1 MQDQASLLA
10 VLNTTWFASGLDPAT
25 QTRLA
30 GLARLFEAEPGK
42 ELFREGDSAELFGVV
57 ARGRVALRTHV
68 PERGDFTILTI
79 EPGDVFGWSSLVP
92 PNRSTSTGVAIEA
105 VKAIVFEVPALR
117 AALRED
123 APLAQAIYPRLLVAV
138 NRRLNATRVQLLDL
152 FAAEQVRKW

>member
-10 VLNTTWFASGLDPAT
+10 VLNTSWFASGLDPAT

-30 GLARLFEAEPGK
+30 ALARPYVAEPGE
-42 ELFREGDSAELFGVV
+42 ELFREGDSAVLFGVV
-57 ARGRVALRTHV
+57 VRGRVALRTHV

-79 EPGDVFGWSSLVP
+79 EPGDVFGWSALVP
-92 PNRSTSTGVAIEA
+92 PYRSTSTGVAIESME
-105 VKAIVFEVPALR
+105 AIAFEVPALR

-152 FAAEQVRKW
+152 IAAEQVRTW

>member
-25 QTRLA
+25 QTTLA
-30 GLARLFEAEPGK
+30 GLARTFEAEPGT
-42 ELFREGDSAELFGVV
+42 ELFHEGDSAELFGVV
-57 ARGRVALRTHV
+57 VHGRVALRTHV

-105 VKAIVFEVPALR
+105 FKAIVFEVPALR

-123 APLAQAIYPRLLVAV
+123 ATLAQAIYPRLMVAV

-152 FAAEQVRKW
+152 FAAEQVNKW

>member
-25 QTRLA
+25 QTTLA
-30 GLARLFEAEPGK
+30 GLARLFEAEPGT
-42 ELFREGDSAELFGVV
+42 ELFHEGDSAELFGVV
-57 ARGRVALRTHV
+57 VHGRVALRTHV

-105 VKAIVFEVPALR
+105 LQAVVFEVPALR
-117 AALRED
+117 IALRED
-123 APLAQAIYPRLLVAV
+123 APLAQAIYPRLMVAV

-152 FAAEQVRKW
+152 FAAEQVNKW